1 MKNNSVEPI
10 NVFAN
15 DVFGPLDIPKER
27 LNISGERWDL
37 LWNRDESQ
45 VLLEGRELQ
54 LVGGECLILFE
65 DVTRLREIEEKANR
79 EDRLAALGRL
89 AASLAHEIRNPLA
102 SVSGSVQLLAE
113 KDKSPLHDIILRE
126 VKRLNALVENFS
138 KFETSRIATRI
149 YGSKWCY

>member
-1 MKNNSVEPI
+1 MKIYWTESFGFIVVKNNSVEPI

-54 LVGGECLILFE
+54 LVGGERLILFE
-65 DVTRLREIEEKANR
+65 DVTRKRKLKKKAMR
-79 EDRLAALGRL
+79 R
-89 AASLAHEIRNPLA
+89 
-102 SVSGSVQLLAE
+102 
-113 KDKSPLHDIILRE
+113 
-126 VKRLNALVENFS
+126 
-138 KFETSRIATRI
+138 
-149 YGSKWCY
+149 